1 MHKEWKIIK
10 EDINNNINTFKIERW
25 IGTHVVSDIELH
37 AFSDA
42 TPQAYACVIYCKINI
57 EGQTKI
63 VLLAGKSRLVPNSK
77 TVTLPR
83 AELCGAHLLAK
94 LMIKIKQCLNNHN
107 IKVYGWVDS
116 TAVLGW
122 LQGDPN
128 RWNTFVANRVRQIT
142 EVIPPECW
150 RYVKSAENP
159 SDCASRGLTASQLK
173 QHTLWW
179 QGPTWLPTF
188 QADKY
193 DKQMNYPTHE
203 EQNIP
208 QVHVAVNAEPE
219 DNLIDQLIN
228 KYSSFSKLIHVLA
241 WVRRFISK
249 KQDRKSSN
257 YLHLSELREA
267 STLIIKRV
275 QKTEFQEEY
284 QELKKSRP
292 ISTKSNILDL
302 CPFID
307 EEGVLRVKGRL
318 RNAYITFDMKH
329 PIILPHKH
337 RLTSLIIDH
346 AHKMALHGPARTTLN
361 FIRNKYWI
369 VGGNS
374 ATKQFIRHCVICKKQ
389 KANMRNQIMGD
400 LPAARSNPSRPF
412 EHTGVDFTGHV
423 FLKANKGRGIKTT
436 KGYVCVFVC
445 MATKAVHL
453 ELVSDMT
460 ASAFIA
466 ALRRMAARRGTPLH
480 IYSDNGRNFLKAS
493 KILKEEYLEI
503 QNVVNTECQ
512 GAISDMGITWHFN
525 APAWPSA
532 GGLWEGCVKVFKY
545 HLKRVIGEQKLT
557 YEEFSSLLAQIEGCM
572 NSRPLCAISEDPDD
586 INYLTPSH
594 FLSSGPTLT
603 LIETERDLR
612 TRWQLTQK
620 IFQDLWKRWRSEYLA
635 LLNSRSKWKKSQDN
649 ISINDVVL
657 IHDDNL
663 PPGKW
668 AMGRVIE
675 LHPGQDGYVRV
686 VTLKTKN
693 GTLKRPV
700 VKLSL
705 LLEHTEEE
713 PRIHQSNSLPE
724 RDTDKQNSTRSY
736 QKPKAN
742 KATLSSIFAVL
753 LLLLSCLTTG
763 QCDVNIIPFRET
775 QGLYFDKLAN
785 MLLIRDEW
793 KLVVYYNMEPYW
805 DATNALQKYSRFL
818 KDTCATIKTQVHC
831 DVILLQLRHGFSELE
846 YYNEILLSQ
855 HSSTRQ
861 SSLRTLR
868 TRRGLADGVGYL
880 ANSLFGVL
888 DARFAEQYRRDIAL
902 LQHNAQHMASL
913 WKNQTSVVEAEY
925 NLLKRSEDTMNQ
937 QHKMINQHMN
947 NLEEAFKNLQHKVET
962 NNIVNDFNLGTI
974 IASNMLHNLKGMQD
988 MLLDTVTDIHQGRFN
1003 PHVLTPE
1010 QLINELSAVASNLPR
1025 DVSLPIDN
1033 LHTDLRKIYNLL
1045 KVKARMMDD
1054 VLIFEIRLP
1063 LVSRDI
1069 YELLRIIP
1077 IPKRT
1082 GNKITAVIPVS
1093 EYVSINMKKDMYIP
1107 VSENDIRACTIS
1119 SDSYFCYIKKP
1130 VYQLKG
1136 DNSFCESDKSG
1147 CKTASTTCTNNWIE
1161 SNALNTYIYFCC
1173 AQCQVRTLCA
1183 DQVTAHQLTNAG
1195 LINKNESE
1203 DLQRETSELGEK
1215 IEQLKTT
1222 EVNAETISYHD
1233 IHHYAM
1239 IYVILGVIGTTAL
1252 FIIIRRTLGKMP
1264 PTPSRH
1270 IAEEPP
1276 AATPPPPRASPRS
1289 VVVTEAHQLSDEG
1302 HCDTSNPSRLDKATS
1317 PSFKVVTF
1325 S

>member
-1 MHKEWKIIK
+1 
-10 EDINNNINTFKIERW
+10 
-25 IGTHVVSDIELH
+25 
-37 AFSDA
+37 
-42 TPQAYACVIYCKINI
+42 
-57 EGQTKI
+57 
-63 VLLAGKSRLVPNSK
+63 
-77 TVTLPR
+77 
-83 AELCGAHLLAK
+83 
-94 LMIKIKQCLNNHN
+94 
-107 IKVYGWVDS
+107 
-116 TAVLGW
+116 
-122 LQGDPN
+122 
-128 RWNTFVANRVRQIT
+128 
-142 EVIPPECW
+142 
-150 RYVKSAENP
+150 
-159 SDCASRGLTASQLK
+159 
-173 QHTLWW
+173 
-179 QGPTWLPTF
+179 
-188 QADKY
+188 
-193 DKQMNYPTHE
+193 
-203 EQNIP
+203 
-208 QVHVAVNAEPE
+208 
-219 DNLIDQLIN
+219 
-228 KYSSFSKLIHVLA
+228 
-241 WVRRFISK
+241 
-249 KQDRKSSN
+249 
-257 YLHLSELREA
+257 
-267 STLIIKRV
+267 
-275 QKTEFQEEY
+275 
-284 QELKKSRP
+284 
-292 ISTKSNILDL
+292 
-302 CPFID
+302 
-307 EEGVLRVKGRL
+307 
-318 RNAYITFDMKH
+318 
-329 PIILPHKH
+329 
-337 RLTSLIIDH
+337 
-346 AHKMALHGPARTTLN
+346 
-361 FIRNKYWI
+361 
-369 VGGNS
+369 
-374 ATKQFIRHCVICKKQ
+374 
-389 KANMRNQIMGD
+389 
-400 LPAARSNPSRPF
+400 
-412 EHTGVDFTGHV
+412 
-423 FLKANKGRGIKTT
+423 
-436 KGYVCVFVC
+436 
-445 MATKAVHL
+445 
-453 ELVSDMT
+453 
-460 ASAFIA
+460 
-466 ALRRMAARRGTPLH
+466 
-480 IYSDNGRNFLKAS
+480 
-493 KILKEEYLEI
+493 
-503 QNVVNTECQ
+503 
-512 GAISDMGITWHFN
+512 
-525 APAWPSA
+525 
-532 GGLWEGCVKVFKY
+532 
-545 HLKRVIGEQKLT
+545 
-557 YEEFSSLLAQIEGCM
+557 
-572 NSRPLCAISEDPDD
+572 
-586 INYLTPSH
+586 
-594 FLSSGPTLT
+594 
-603 LIETERDLR
+603 
-612 TRWQLTQK
+612 
-620 IFQDLWKRWRSEYLA
+620 
-635 LLNSRSKWKKSQDN
+635 
-649 ISINDVVL
+649 
-657 IHDDNL
+657 
-663 PPGKW
+663 
-668 AMGRVIE
+668 MGRVIE

-1195 LINKNESE
+1195 LINVGHGCIIKTNNFSVFPHKPHWSELKMKPDLYIPIMAPINHVINITIPPLQQKNESE
-1203 DLQRETSELGEK
+1203 DLQRETNELGEK

-1289 VVVTEAHQLSDEG
+1289 VVVTEAHQLSDED